1 MPVHL
6 YRIELRSAFGTPLR
20 SDTLAGHLLW
30 AAAEL
35 DGDQAVTELIAGF
48 EAGRPPFV
56 VSSAFPGGMLPM
68 PVAPAPGRQEFKER
82 YVGPKTSLKEPFKN
96 LFEALSAFKKFRK
109 LPWLPVS
116 VWKKLRGGYSLAGVF
131 DAWRE
136 NAALFTLAGRDH
148 GGDPTPWSKQTFEP
162 HNSIDRTTGAVRDEG
177 GLYFSPATFHAT
189 GAHLDLYV
197 RTDDAPGF
205 ERLLNHVADSGFGRD
220 RSTGKGHFAWRR
232 EDGVDLA
239 WLEADG
245 SHRLNLTVCSAAE
258 LRLEGGFYSPFA
270 KHGRAWSATGE
281 AHAFKKPFLALSE
294 GAALTA
300 ADFTRLAAGS
310 GLLRGVH
317 ADARIVQVVAPFGA
331 PFTFSPAEARS

>member
-6 YRIELRSAFGTPLR
+6 YRIEPRSAFGTPLR

-30 AAAEL
+30 AAAER
-35 DGDQAVTELIAGF
+35 DGDQAVAELIKGF

-68 PVAPAPGRQEFKER
+68 PVAPAPGRKAFKER
-82 YVGPKTSLKEPFKN
+82 YVGPGKRFKN

-109 LPWLPVS
+109 LTRLPVS

-131 DAWRE
+131 EAWLDGE
-136 NAALFTLAGRDH
+136 DLFKLSGRDRH
-148 GGDPTPWSKQTFEP
+148 GDPTPWSKQTFEP

-205 ERLLNHVADSGFGRD
+205 ERLLDHVADSGFGRD
-220 RSTGKGHFAWRR
+220 RSTGKGHFAWKR
-232 EDGVDLA
+232 EEGADLA
-239 WLEADG
+239 WLEGDG
-245 SHRLNLTVCSAAE
+245 SHGLSLTVCSAAS
-258 LRLEGGFYSPFA
+258 LRLDGGFYSPFA

-281 AHAFKKPFLALSE
+281 DHAFKKPFLALNE

-300 ADFTRLAAGS
+300 ADFSQLAAGS